1 MNWNSLK
8 DNQGKAAP
16 NSLLL
21 SWLKIRNPLKELKIE
36 CTYESEENRKK
47 AIKLRAHL
55 THFRD
60 ILVDILMQQD
70 RMSTNPN

>member
-1 MNWNSLK
+1 MIFALSNADASL
-8 DNQGKAAP
+8 A
-16 NSLLL
+16 
-21 SWLKIRNPLKELKIE
+21 KELKIE